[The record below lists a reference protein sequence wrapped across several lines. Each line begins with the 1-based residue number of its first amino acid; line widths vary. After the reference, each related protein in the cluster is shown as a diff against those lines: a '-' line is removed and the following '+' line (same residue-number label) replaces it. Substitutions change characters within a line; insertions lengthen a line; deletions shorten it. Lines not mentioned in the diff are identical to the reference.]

1 MRFQIAI
8 SVCLVVAPLF
18 GQERVDPRNMHE
30 RVWAVVP
37 LIGSGSAQDPLRPK
51 YAPLHP
57 SPGTPP
63 STDGII
69 GFTMLLSDDGK
80 HALVQF
86 VALDRSAFKELF
98 EDKSPEVKF
107 FEKGKAKRE
116 DVEKEFRKY
125 KKDFDFEQ
133 MGVTLP

>member
-1 MRFQIAI
+1 M
-8 SVCLVVAPLF
+8 VL
-18 GQERVDPRNMHE
+18 G
-30 RVWAVVP
+30 
-37 LIGSGSAQDPLRPK
+37 
-51 YAPLHP
+51 
-57 SPGTPP
+57 
-63 STDGII
+63 
-69 GFTMLLSDDGK
+69 DDGK

-98 EDKSPEVKF
+98 EDKSTDVKF

-116 DVEKEFRKY
+116 DVEKEFRKH